1 MSFVKSV
8 KAVGVF
14 AWVI

>member
-1 MSFVKSV
+1 MTFQKRDY
-8 KAVGVF
+8 AVGVF